1 MRMNKKTLLIA
12 MAAAMPCL
20 GAHAQSNAE
29 LLQQIQALQA
39 QLQALQAK
47 VEQVQQK
54 ATGDSQAVTRIQQQ
68 LDVADDNAVLSGMKG
83 LSVKAVVDPTFIHTQ
98 RANESDFVLMR
109 DNDRFNFFDSAFG
122 QAMIEFGKETEEG
135 TQWKLRLTPKSAS
148 GLVHEASVSV
158 PLQANGK
165 TRLYGGLIPD
175 FSGYEATFAHENP
188 LVTHNLLFDFSAA
201 SNYTGAGMSYVIGD
215 WEAKWMVGNVDG
227 ARGKAPGF
235 AYRADLE
242 LSEFSGIGFSGV
254 HGKDGSEYGNNRFDL
269 LEFDAWRDRVGELVN
284 GIVKRVERGNVFVD
298 LGGNAEAFIPKD
310 KAIPRDVLRPGD
322 RVRGYLLDVRAE
334 QRGPQ
339 LFISRTAPEFMIELF
354 KLEVPEVGQGLVEIK
369 AAARDPGD
377 RAKIAVLAHDHR
389 TDPIGACIGMRGS
402 RVQAVSNELNG
413 ERIDIVLWSDNPAQF
428 VINAMAPAEVQSII
442 VDEEKHSMDLA
453 VAEDKLAQAIGKGGQ
468 NVRLASRLTGWQLNV
483 MTQDQ
488 VTAKSESEQAT
499 ARQLFMDKL
508 EVDEEIAG
516 ILVAEGF
523 STVEEIAYVPAAELL
538 AVEGFDDDIVE
549 ELRARAR
556 DALLTEALLVEE
568 DIEEHKPADDL
579 LSLEGMDEAL
589 AYTLAGRGIVTR
601 DDLAELATDEILD
614 LEDMDEER
622 AAALIMATRKHW
634 FE

>member
-1 MRMNKKTLLIA
+1 VR
-12 MAAAMPCL
+12 
-20 GAHAQSNAE
+20 S
-29 LLQQIQALQA
+29 
-39 QLQALQAK
+39 
-47 VEQVQQK
+47 
-54 ATGDSQAVTRIQQQ
+54 
-68 LDVADDNAVLSGMKG
+68 
-83 LSVKAVVDPTFIHTQ
+83 
-98 RANESDFVLMR
+98 
-109 DNDRFNFFDSAFG
+109 
-122 QAMIEFGKETEEG
+122 
-135 TQWKLRLTPKSAS
+135 
-148 GLVHEASVSV
+148 EA
-158 PLQANGK
+158 
-165 TRLYGGLIPD
+165 
-175 FSGYEATFAHENP
+175 
-188 LVTHNLLFDFSAA
+188 
-201 SNYTGAGMSYVIGD
+201 
-215 WEAKWMVGNVDG
+215 
-227 ARGKAPGF
+227 
-235 AYRADLE
+235 
-242 LSEFSGIGFSGV
+242 
-254 HGKDGSEYGNNRFDL
+254 
-269 LEFDAWRDRVGELVN
+269 
-284 GIVKRVERGNVFVD
+284 
-298 LGGNAEAFIPKD
+298 
-310 KAIPRDVLRPGD
+310 
-322 RVRGYLLDVRAE
+322 
-334 QRGPQ
+334 RGPQ

-442 VDEEKHSMDLA
+442 VDEEKRSMDLA

-488 VTAKSESEQAT
+488 VTAKSESEQAA

-516 ILVAEGF
+516 ILVTEGF

-538 AVEGFDDDIVE
+538 AVEGFDEDIVE

-579 LSLEGMDEAL
+579 LSLDGMDEATAYAL
-589 AYTLAGRGIVTR
+589 AARGVVSR
-601 DDLAELATDEILD
+601 DDLAELATDEITD
-614 LEDMDEER
+614 IEDMDEER
-622 AAALIMATRKHW
+622 AGKLIMAARAHW

>member
-1 MRMNKKTLLIA
+1 MSK
-12 MAAAMPCL
+12 
-20 GAHAQSNAE
+20 E
-29 LLQQIQALQA
+29 LLLVMEAVANEKGVPRAVIIEAMEAALA
-39 QLQALQAK
+39 SAAK
-47 VEQVQQK
+47 KRYHEQDVSVRVAIDPK
-54 ATGDSQAVTRIQQQ
+54 DGSYETFRRWEV
-68 LDVADDNAVLSGMKG
+68 VADDVVMESPERQIRLMDAVDEKEG
-83 LSVKAVVDPTFIHTQ
+83 AVVG
-98 RANESDFVLMR
+98 DFVEEQVE
-109 DNDRFNFFDSAFG
+109 NA
-122 QAMIEFGKETEEG
+122 EFGRIAAQAAKQVIVQRVREAER
-135 TQWKLRLTPKSAS
+135 TQ
-148 GLVHEASVSV
+148 V
-158 PLQANGK
+158 
-165 TRLYGGLIPD
+165 
-175 FSGYEATFAHENP
+175 
-188 LVTHNLLFDFSAA
+188 
-201 SNYTGAGMSYVIGD
+201 
-215 WEAKWMVGNVDG
+215 
-227 ARGKAPGF
+227 
-235 AYRADLE
+235 LE
-242 LSEFSGIGFSGV
+242 
-254 HGKDGSEYGNNRFDL
+254 
-269 LEFDAWRDRVGELVN
+269 AWRDRIGELVN

-488 VTAKSESEQAT
+488 VTAKSEGEQTA

-556 DALLTEALLVEE
+556 DALLTEALAVEE
-568 DIEEHKPADDL
+568 EIEDHKPADDL
-579 LSLEGMDEAL
+579 LSLDGMDEAL

-601 DDLAELATDEILD
+601 DDLADLATDDITDIEG
-614 LEDMDEER
+614 MDADR
-622 AAALIMATRKHW
+622 AAKLIMAARAHW